1 MESCHQM
8 IVHIFNIVALFLV
21 SAFYALALP
30 HDLKNGDLVFRDG
43 DEVIS
48 EIIKQVDK
56 SGFSHVG
63 MLWISDNGIQVIHS
77 TPSEHSNIKGGVT
90 VDSLEFFISRAKPNS
105 VRFYQVKGSEEARE
119 IAVQTALEREG
130 ENFSIHS
137 GQGVYC
143 TELVATAWLKAGV
156 SISTGTRK
164 LDMPFI
170 SDNPLILPENLINS
184 KNIIQYPQ

>member
-1 MESCHQM
+1 M
-8 IVHIFNIVALFLV
+8 IVRIFNIVALFLAG
-21 SAFYALALP
+21 AFYALALP
-30 HDLKNGDLVFRDG
+30 HDLRNGDLVFRDG

-77 TPSEHSNIKGGVT
+77 TPSEHSNIKDGVT

-105 VRFYQVKGSEEARE
+105 VRFYQVKGSEEARK
-119 IAVQTALEREG
+119 IAVQTALKRVG
-130 ENFSIHS
+130 ENFSIQP

-170 SDNPLILPENLINS
+170 SDNPLIFPENLINS
-184 KNIIQYPQ
+184 ENIIEYPQ

>member
-1 MESCHQM
+1 M

-63 MLWISDNGIQVIHS
+63 ML
-77 TPSEHSNIKGGVT
+77 
-90 VDSLEFFISRAKPNS
+90 
-105 VRFYQVKGSEEARE
+105 
-119 IAVQTALEREG
+119 
-130 ENFSIHS
+130 
-137 GQGVYC
+137 
-143 TELVATAWLKAGV
+143 
-156 SISTGTRK
+156 
-164 LDMPFI
+164 
-170 SDNPLILPENLINS
+170 
-184 KNIIQYPQ
+184 